1 MTVFSFSQS
10 REKDAQLLK
19 DPIPQQTSL
28 NLAHKRGLLG
38 LFPLCNINVITQ
50 CACFIG
56 ERETKV
62 EPTPK
67 RPAI

>member
-28 NLAHKRGLLG
+28 NLAHKLGLLG
-38 LFPLCNINVITQ
+38 LFPTVQYKCDYTVCLLYW
-50 CACFIG
+50 
-56 ERETKV
+56 
-62 EPTPK
+62 
-67 RPAI
+67 

>member
-1 MTVFSFSQS
+1 MIGCLIRLYMAVFSFSQS

-38 LFPLCNINVITQ
+38 LFPTVQYKCDYTVCLLHW
-50 CACFIG
+50 
-56 ERETKV
+56 
-62 EPTPK
+62 
-67 RPAI
+67 